1 MRVGGKRS
9 RRRGSATESD
19 ERLCPVAG
27 YRVARDQGRDGGP
40 RQAPDRGVG
49 PAGPRRHRRGLAPS
63 SRCRGGDARGSPA
76 PLRPSGAVRLSAWGL
91 VGGVHAPGDGPPP
104 RGPDRRALLPASR
117 GAAQP
122 AALRAAVSGG
132 HRRHHGGARGDRTPL
147 RASPGLESPRRARDP
162 AAARGRV
169 PLSPRPVGASA
180 PARLRPGH
188 RGQRRDLPVAPALV
202 RCVPGAHRGGLQRSG
217 HPALSARP
225 RAGHGEA
232 RARLPHRRG
241 HLGGARG
248 RQRRAGA
255 RRRSRGAGRKP
266 DALARRPGPRPA
278 ARGVRTRHGAARLQ
292 RGAHGARDRRCVR
305 ARRQGPAGAV
315 TAPEAPLV
323 SIFIPAYNDAAPLA
337 ACLESLGGLDY
348 ARGQTEIVVWDN
360 ASLDDTG
367 RRVVEAFDRMRR
379 QGWLNLRLLRSPRNE
394 GSYVPYNLAEAQLDP
409 RGAYIL
415 GLDADVE
422 VAPDVLTRLVAV
434 ADEGRVAVVGARSVY
449 FDRPDRTAHGAGF
462 VARWSAR
469 YGHADPDEPIDCDYV
484 IGCCWLL
491 DRRAFREI
499 GGFYP
504 RFFINHWGVDY
515 CLRLQQRGSRIPDE
529 PRAVARHKITP
540 GGTR

>member
-1 MRVGGKRS
+1 M
-9 RRRGSATESD
+9 
-19 ERLCPVAG
+19 
-27 YRVARDQGRDGGP
+27 
-40 RQAPDRGVG
+40 
-49 PAGPRRHRRGLAPS
+49 
-63 SRCRGGDARGSPA
+63 
-76 PLRPSGAVRLSAWGL
+76 
-91 VGGVHAPGDGPPP
+91 
-104 RGPDRRALLPASR
+104 
-117 GAAQP
+117 
-122 AALRAAVSGG
+122 
-132 HRRHHGGARGDRTPL
+132 
-147 RASPGLESPRRARDP
+147 
-162 AAARGRV
+162 
-169 PLSPRPVGASA
+169 
-180 PARLRPGH
+180 
-188 RGQRRDLPVAPALV
+188 
-202 RCVPGAHRGGLQRSG
+202 
-217 HPALSARP
+217 
-225 RAGHGEA
+225 
-232 RARLPHRRG
+232 
-241 HLGGARG
+241 
-248 RQRRAGA
+248 
-255 RRRSRGAGRKP
+255 
-266 DALARRPGPRPA
+266 
-278 ARGVRTRHGAARLQ
+278 
-292 RGAHGARDRRCVR
+292 
-305 ARRQGPAGAV
+305 

-499 GGFYP
+499 GGFDP
-504 RFFINHWGVDY
+504 RFFINHWEVDY
-515 CLRLQQRGSRIPDE
+515 CLRLKQRGWRIRYE

-540 GGTR
+540 GGTRSPERLYYLSRNKLLVIRTSGYFHRPVLAAVVAAAGAAARIAADALATSSIRETAASLRGLWDGLRGRTGALGQARS